1 MAEFLSA
8 SWIAE
13 LDDAARAA
21 DGLTVADGELVVEQV
36 VRGLASGDVRYQ
48 VRVGPGGTRVIG
60 QAGVGQAGVGQAG
73 VGDAGADADVVLLT
87 DYPTARALHEGR
99 VRAQDALATGLLKV
113 QGRPEVLAKRAD
125 LLARLDV
132 AFAPVRA
139 GTTFPD
145 GQ

>member
-13 LDDAARAA
+13 LDDAARGA
-21 DGLTVADGELVVEQV
+21 DGLTVADGALVVEQV
-36 VRGLASGDVRYQ
+36 VGGLASGEVRYQ
-48 VRVGPGGTRVIG
+48 VRVGPGGTRVV
-60 QAGVGQAGVGQAG
+60 ADVGVH
-73 VGDAGADADVVLLT
+73 DADLVLLT

-99 VRAQDALATGLLKV
+99 VRAQDALATGRLKV

>member
-13 LDDAARAA
+13 LDDAARGAG
-21 DGLTVADGELVVEQV
+21 GLTVADGALVVEQV
-36 VRGLASGDVRYQ
+36 VRGLTSGDVRYQ
-48 VRVGPGGTRVIG
+48 VRVGPAGTRVV
-60 QAGVGQAGVGQAG
+60 ADDT
-73 VGDAGADADVVLLT
+73 GDDADLVLLT

-125 LLARLDV
+125 LLARLDA

>member
-21 DGLTVADGELVVEQV
+21 DGLTVADGALVVEQV
-36 VRGLASGDVRYQ
+36 VRGRSSGDVRYQ
-48 VRVGPGGTRVIG
+48 VRIGPDGARVVTGAGG
-60 QAGVGQAGVGQAG
+60 GV
-73 VGDAGADADVVLLT
+73 DADLVLLT

-113 QGRPEVLAKRAD
+113 QGRPEVLAKRAH

>member
-36 VRGLASGDVRYQ
+36 VRGLSSGDVRYQ
-48 VRVGPGGTRVIG
+48 VRVGPDGVRV
-60 QAGVGQAGVGQAG
+60 V
-73 VGDAGADADVVLLT
+73 VGDLGRVDADLVLLT
-87 DYPTARALHEGR
+87 DYATARALHEGR

-113 QGRPEVLAKRAD
+113 QGRPEVLAKRAE

>member
-13 LDDAARAA
+13 LDAAARAA
-21 DGLTVADGELVVEQV
+21 DRIAVDDGTLVIEQV
-36 VRGLASGDVRYQ
+36 VRGMPSGEVRYQ
-48 VRVGPGGTRVIG
+48 VQIGPGGTRV
-60 QAGVGQAGVGQAG
+60 V
-73 VGDAGADADVVLLT
+73 AGAGGDLDADLVLLT
-87 DYPTARALHEGR
+87 DHPTARALHEGR

-125 LLARLDV
+125 LLARLDA

-145 GQ
+145 GR

>member
-13 LDDAARAA
+13 LDAAARAA
-21 DGLTVADGELVVEQV
+21 DRIVVDDGTLVIEQV
-36 VRGLASGDVRYQ
+36 VRGMAAGEVRYQ
-48 VRVGPGGTRVIG
+48 VRIGPGGARVV
-60 QAGVGQAGVGQAG
+60 AGAGAG
-73 VGDAGADADVVLLT
+73 FDADADLVLLT
-87 DYPTARALHEGR
+87 DHPTARALHEGR
-99 VRAQDALATGLLKV
+99 VRAQDALAAGLLKV

-125 LLARLDV
+125 LLARLDA

-145 GQ
+145 GR

>member
-1 MAEFLSA
+1 MLGASVASAPMAEFLSA

-13 LDDAARAA
+13 LDAAARAA
-21 DGLTVADGELVVEQV
+21 DGLTAAGTVLVIEQV
-36 VRGLASGDVRYQ
+36 VRGLADGDVRY
-48 VRVGPGGTRVIG
+48 RMRIGPDGTRVG
-60 QAGVGQAGVGQAG
+60 SSRV
-73 VGDAGADADVVLLT
+73 DAPAADLVLLT

-99 VRAQDALATGLLKV
+99 VRAQDALAAGLLKV
-113 QGRPEVLAKRAD
+113 QGRPEVLAQRGD

-145 GQ
+145 GR

>member
-1 MAEFLSA
+1 
-8 SWIAE
+8 
-13 LDDAARAA
+13 
-21 DGLTVADGELVVEQV
+21 
-36 VRGLASGDVRYQ
+36 
-48 VRVGPGGTRVIG
+48 VRVGPAGTRVV
-60 QAGVGQAGVGQAG
+60 ADDT
-73 VGDAGADADVVLLT
+73 GDDADLVLLT

-125 LLARLDV
+125 LLARLDA